1 MERRIGNG
9 STEQNIKVSEDVNI
23 VYNLQEDDP
32 NPTMVGCVKLGRK
45 PKKGITQDILP
56 AECATMH
63 DQFAVTPEYSS
74 SVGKRIGRP
83 ACYPYE
89 GPYDENN
96 HSCGSHGSETHAAV
110 YASND
115 SAVKKPQE
123 ISRKGKRK
131 SNPKRESNKK
141 RKTI

>member
-9 STEQNIKVSEDVNI
+9 STEPKYQGGSEDVNI

-45 PKKGITQDILP
+45 PNKGITQDILP

-83 ACYPYE
+83 ACYPYT
-89 GPYDENN
+89 GSYNKNDR
-96 HSCGSHGSETHAAV
+96 SCGSHGSETHAAV
-110 YASND
+110 Y
-115 SAVKKPQE
+115 KK
-123 ISRKGKRK
+123 KAKKK
-131 SNPKRESNKK
+131 SSKK
-141 RKTI
+141 EKKKAC